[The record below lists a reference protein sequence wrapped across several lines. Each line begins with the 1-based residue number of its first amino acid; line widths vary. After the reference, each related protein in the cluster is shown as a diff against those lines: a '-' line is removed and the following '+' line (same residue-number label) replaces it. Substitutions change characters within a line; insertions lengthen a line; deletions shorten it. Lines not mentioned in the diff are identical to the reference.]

1 MQDIPDEG
9 DGHLDDVQ
17 DLLVIC
23 HLHGL
28 DGLGAVGLFQQEVQV
43 VQHDLHHLRVSEG
56 VLDVRMVLFDL
67 TVNNKEFCRVFQG
80 IQRTTEWN
88 ELTLVST
95 KDMKVNTG
103 QTSVK
108 IYVNFKMN
116 CALENKMTA
125 CT

>member
-9 DGHLDDVQ
+9 DCHFDDVK

-67 TVNNKEFCRVFQG
+67 TVNNKEFYRVLKS
-80 IQRTTEWN
+80 IQRTRTN
-88 ELTLVST
+88 
-95 KDMKVNTG
+95 
-103 QTSVK
+103 
-108 IYVNFKMN
+108 
-116 CALENKMTA
+116 
-125 CT
+125 